1 MAKLIIKLNNEVVDH
16 VELRQGDMKIGRKPG
31 CEIVLDNL
39 AVSGE
44 HANIFTIGDD
54 SFIQDLN
61 STNGTFVNNKR
72 VAKHHLR
79 NGDTIGIGQHAM
91 VYLHETAR
99 AAAPS
104 SNESNDFAK
113 TVVISPTPPSPPP
126 SPPPPAAAPSAPRRP
141 EAPTPLPVAESPL
154 NTADRLGAALF
165 ILNGKVVGK
174 RIEITK
180 AITNLGKTGRPA
192 GVIARVSDGYV
203 LRAAPEGESPKLNG
217 RSVGEEGAK
226 LRNGD
231 IIEVAG
237 TRLQFYLNTK

>member
-16 VELRQGDMKIGRKPG
+16 IELKQGDMKIGRKPG

-61 STNGTFVNNKR
+61 STNGTFINNKR

-79 NGDTIGIGQHAM
+79 NGDTVGIGQHSLVFLQEA
-91 VYLHETAR
+91 AR
-99 AAAPS
+99 SAVKSPGGD
-104 SNESNDFAK
+104 DFAK
-113 TVVISPTPPSPPP
+113 TVVISPSAPSP
-126 SPPPPAAAPSAPRRP
+126 SPAPARAADEAPAAAVVDPAFN
-141 EAPTPLPVAESPL
+141 A
-154 NTADRLGAALF
+154 ADRQVAALF
-165 ILNGKVVGK
+165 VLNGKITGK
-174 RIEITK
+174 RIELTK

-192 GVIARVSDGYV
+192 GVIARVGDGYL
-203 LRAAPEGESPKLNG
+203 LRPAAESEKPKLNG
-217 RSVGEEGAK
+217 REVGEEGSK

-231 IIEVAG
+231 IIEVVG
-237 TRLQFYLNTK
+237 TRLQFYLK